1 MYKEKSLKNY
11 ICEKKYEFTETD
23 SQGRGI
29 FLLMVRILILFLD
42 MVPHK
47 ILKKLKLTEEK
58 SVATVVEA
66 DFKTITKSN
75 NQIR

>member
-1 MYKEKSLKNY
+1 MNLLKQ
-11 ICEKKYEFTETD
+11 IVKVEE
-23 SQGRGI
+23 S
-29 FLLMVRILILFLD
+29 FLLQLMVRILILFLD
-42 MVPHK
+42 MVPNK

>member
-1 MYKEKSLKNY
+1 
-11 ICEKKYEFTETD
+11 
-23 SQGRGI
+23 
-29 FLLMVRILILFLD
+29 MVRILILFLD

-58 SVATVVEA
+58 SIATVVEA

>member
-1 MYKEKSLKNY
+1 
-11 ICEKKYEFTETD
+11 
-23 SQGRGI
+23 
-29 FLLMVRILILFLD
+29 MVKILIYFLD

-66 DFKTITKSN
+66 DFKTIAKSN
-75 NQIR
+75 NQKR

>member
-1 MYKEKSLKNY
+1 M
-11 ICEKKYEFTETD
+11 
-23 SQGRGI
+23 
-29 FLLMVRILILFLD
+29 ILFLD

-58 SVATVVEA
+58 SIATVVEA